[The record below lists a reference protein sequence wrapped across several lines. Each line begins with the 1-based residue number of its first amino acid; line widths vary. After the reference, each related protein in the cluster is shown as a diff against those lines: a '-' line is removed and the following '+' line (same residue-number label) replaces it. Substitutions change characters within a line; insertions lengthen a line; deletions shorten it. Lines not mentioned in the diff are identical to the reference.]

1 MNTAVRLT
9 LGWTWEI
16 FVITVIEYICEADE
30 LTDGENLCI
39 RLVSLC
45 IVIIISYGI
54 HYFIRDWENAAEKK
68 MEEEESVA
76 EQQLELQQ
84 SQGIEEVAMNP
95 MTSQQM
101 ER

>member
-68 MEEEESVA
+68 MEEQESSVA
-76 EQQLELQQ
+76 EQQHQQ
-84 SQGIEEVAMNP
+84 QIEEVAMNP